1 MPSDRQRIRSFGKGR
16 RTLTLWALWG
26 WVLIGF
32 VHGAAH
38 AGSAAVPGL
47 ATAPASMPGAREVL
61 EKLDEL
67 PPPLSWEAKGVLVVA
82 APDEYYRMEFRL
94 LAQGPEAL
102 RLELFDPFG
111 RPAYYLTVFQG
122 RVRAVS
128 PGGKKPLPLN
138 PALLAAALT
147 GETGFS
153 LEEVLGLL
161 WGRLPIKK
169 DQREGALVAP
179 DKGSSARQL
188 ILPGGDLSQ
197 TIRIGSD
204 PFRVL
209 GGEFRKKG
217 MAGPVQVSFAAFIEL
232 SGSSWPREI
241 QVRDEGTEKQF
252 SLTYEQMIPRSD
264 FPEEA
269 FQLSGSGGQ

>member
-1 MPSDRQRIRSFGKGR
+1 MPSARWWIRPWGTGR
-16 RTLTLWALWG
+16 RTLFLLAFCCWSL
-26 WVLIGF
+26 LGF
-32 VHGAAH
+32 GY
-38 AGSAAVPGL
+38 GSAGADSETSKELTPV
-47 ATAPASMPGAREVL
+47 PASTPEAREIL
-61 EKLDEL
+61 EKLRNL
-67 PPPLSWEAKGVLVVA
+67 PPPLPWEAKGVLVLS
-82 APDEYYRMEFRL
+82 APGEYYRMEFRL

-128 PGGKKPLPLN
+128 PGEKKPLPLN

-147 GETGFS
+147 GESGFS

-161 WGRLPIKK
+161 WGRWPLKK
-169 DQREGALVAP
+169 DLPEGVAVTLN
-179 DKGSSARQL
+179 KGSSSRQL
-188 ILPGGDLSQ
+188 FFPGDLSQ
-197 TIRIGSD
+197 TIWIAND

-209 GGEFRKKG
+209 GGDFKKKG
-217 MAGPVQVSFAAFIEL
+217 AVGPVQVSFAEFVEL
-232 SGSSWPREI
+232 SGAFWPREI
-241 QVRDEGTEKQF
+241 KVRDEGTEKQF

-269 FQLSGSGGQ
+269 FQLSNSGQH